1 MTSTRAFVRC
11 PHCESPSIVR
21 SSIMH
26 SKLLRESLLQC
37 KNALCGHTFSAFTEI
52 VRTISPSAC
61 PNGEICLP
69 LSSAMERAAYKA
81 KAAQN
86 RAGSPGAR

>member
-1 MTSTRAFVRC
+1 MANTRAFMRC
-11 PHCESPSIVR
+11 PHCDSPSFVR
-21 SSIMH
+21 SSVMH

-69 LSSAMERAAYKA
+69 LSSASERAAYKA
-81 KAAQN
+81 KVAQAQAA
-86 RAGSPGAR
+86 PLAR